1 MAQCSR
7 WKGSSCQRSA
17 SGVTK
22 GIESMYPKST
32 IGEVMKVDKVKGKEE
47 KPDHY
52 GVTIDTSDKRK
63 LDVVVPM
70 DGKKVEE
77 ATGD

>member
-1 MAQCSR
+1 
-7 WKGSSCQRSA
+7 
-17 SGVTK
+17 
-22 GIESMYPKST
+22 MYPKST